1 MKAIKLKSQASIF
14 VCQNKIQAME
24 AITEVGNGQREIT
37 RLETE
42 INDITAAAIDER
54 KDRID
59 EIRSSIEVLS
69 HGVQSWCEV
78 NRDLLCVKGKTV
90 NLTTG
95 EVSWR
100 VRPPKV
106 TLKGVAKV
114 LELLKANKA
123 LSSKFVRVKEEVNK
137 DAILADPK
145 AVKDIKGISIASGIE
160 DFVIKPFEVESGE

>member
-1 MKAIKLKSQASIF
+1 MKAVRLKSQANVF
-14 VCQNKIQAME
+14 VCQNKAQAME
-24 AITEVGNGQREIT
+24 AITEVGNSQREIT

-54 KDRID
+54 KDRIS
-59 EIRSSIEVLS
+59 ELRSIIETLS

-78 NRDLLCVKGKTV
+78 NRDVLCVKGKTV

-106 TLKGVAKV
+106 SLRGMDKIIETLKTQRGMKR
-114 LELLKANKA
+114 
-123 LSSKFVRVKEEVNK
+123 FIRIKEEVNK

-145 AVKDIKGISIASGIE
+145 AVADIKGISISSGVE
-160 DFVIKPFEVESGE
+160 DFVIKPFEVEAGE

>member
-1 MKAIKLKSQASIF
+1 MKAVKLKSQANAF
-14 VCQNKIQAME
+14 VCQNKLQAME
-24 AITEVGNGQREIT
+24 AITEVGNAQREIT
-37 RLETE
+37 RLETQ
-42 INDITAAAIDER
+42 INDITARAIEAR

-59 EIRSSIEVLS
+59 ELRTGIETLS

-78 NRDLLCVKGKTV
+78 NRDLLCKKGKTV

-106 TLKGVAKV
+106 SLRGVDKV

-123 LSSKFVRVKEEVNK
+123 LSKKFVRVKEEINK

-145 AVKDIKGISIASGIE
+145 SVKDIKGISISSGVE

>member
-1 MKAIKLKSQASIF
+1 MKAIKLKSQANVF
-14 VCQNKIQAME
+14 VCQNKAQAME
-24 AITEVGNGQREIT
+24 AITEVGNSQREIT

-54 KDRID
+54 KDRIS
-59 EIRSSIEVLS
+59 ELRSIIETLS

-78 NRDLLCVKGKTV
+78 NRDVLCVKGKTV

-106 TLKGVAKV
+106 SLRGMDKIIETLKTQRGMKR
-114 LELLKANKA
+114 
-123 LSSKFVRVKEEVNK
+123 FIRVKEEVNK

-145 AVKDIKGISIASGIE
+145 AVKDIKGISISSGVE
-160 DFVIKPFEVESGE
+160 DFVIKPFEVEAGE

>member
-1 MKAIKLKSQASIF
+1 MKAIKLKSQANVF
-14 VCQNKIQAME
+14 VCQNKAQAME
-24 AITEVGNGQREIT
+24 AITEVGNSQREIT

-54 KDRID
+54 KDRIS
-59 EIRSSIEVLS
+59 ELRSIIETLS

-78 NRDLLCVKGKTV
+78 NRDVLCVKGKTV

-106 TLKGVAKV
+106 SLRGMDKIIETLKTQRGMKR
-114 LELLKANKA
+114 
-123 LSSKFVRVKEEVNK
+123 FIRIKEEVNK

-145 AVKDIKGISIASGIE
+145 AVADIKGISISSGVE
-160 DFVIKPFEVESGE
+160 DFVIKPFEVEAGE

>member
-1 MKAIKLKSQASIF
+1 MKAIKLKSQANVF
-14 VCQNKIQAME
+14 VCQNKAQAME
-24 AITEVGNGQREIT
+24 AITEVGNSQREIT

-54 KDRID
+54 KDRIS
-59 EIRSSIEVLS
+59 ELRSIIETLS

-78 NRDLLCVKGKTV
+78 NRDVLCVKGKTV

-106 TLKGVAKV
+106 SLRGVDKV
-114 LELLKANKA
+114 LEMLKANKA
-123 LSSKFVRVKEEVNK
+123 LSKKFVRVKEEVNK

-145 AVKDIKGISIASGIE
+145 AVKDIKGISISSGVE
-160 DFVIKPFEVESGE
+160 DFVIKPFEVEAGE

>member
-1 MKAIKLKSQASIF
+1 MKAIKLKSQANVF
-14 VCQNKIQAME
+14 VCQNKLQAME
-24 AITEVGNGQREIT
+24 AITEVGNSQREIT

-54 KDRID
+54 KDRIS
-59 EIRSSIEVLS
+59 ELRGIIETLS

-78 NRDLLCVKGKTV
+78 NRDVLCVKGKTV

-106 TLKGVAKV
+106 SLRGVDKV
-114 LELLKANKA
+114 LEMLKANKA
-123 LSSKFVRVKEEVNK
+123 LSKKFVRVKEEVNK

-145 AVKDIKGISIASGIE
+145 AVKDIKGISISSGVE
-160 DFVIKPFEVESGE
+160 DFVIKPFEVEAGE

>member
-1 MKAIKLKSQASIF
+1 MKAVRLKSQANVF
-14 VCQNKIQAME
+14 DCQNKAQAME
-24 AITEVGNGQREIT
+24 AITEVGNSQREIT

-54 KDRID
+54 KDRIS
-59 EIRSSIEVLS
+59 ELRSIIETLS

-78 NRDLLCVKGKTV
+78 NRDVLCVKGKTV

-106 TLKGVAKV
+106 SLRGMDKIIETLKTQRGMKR
-114 LELLKANKA
+114 
-123 LSSKFVRVKEEVNK
+123 FIRIKEEVNK

-145 AVKDIKGISIASGIE
+145 AVADIKGISISSGVE
-160 DFVIKPFEVESGE
+160 DFVIKPFEVEAGE